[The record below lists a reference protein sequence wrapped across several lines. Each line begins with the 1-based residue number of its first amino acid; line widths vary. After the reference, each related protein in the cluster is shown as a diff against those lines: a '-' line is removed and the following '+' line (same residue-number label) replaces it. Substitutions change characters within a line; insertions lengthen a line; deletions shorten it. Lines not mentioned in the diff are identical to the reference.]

1 MNRKNSI
8 YLGIAFLLGFIVIWN
23 ELRKVSLN
31 EIYTELISIQW
42 LWLIVAVFCMLLH
55 WGIEARITQLFLKR
69 SNPEYT
75 YKNAYRIPLIEHLFN
90 AITPFSTGGQPAQ
103 IVTMGKSGVDYGVA
117 ASVSLMKFIVYQVWI
132 VFNFIFCIIFGFKWV
147 SDSLQ
152 NLSYLILIGFSIHFI
167 VVFCL
172 LMVMFWHKLTQN
184 IVNGTFFF
192 LAHFKLGKRLAKF
205 QQPILDKMETFYE
218 QSRYM
223 KNQSRLIIKT
233 SILTILQ
240 LLMYYVVPYFVL
252 LALNTPDVNVF
263 KVIVFHAFIV
273 MIISLFPIPG
283 GTGGAEY
290 SFTLLFGTFIFVKGK
305 LVLAIFLWRIVTY
318 YMGIILGLLALV
330 VKPVPLNKIKRIK
343 TRA

>member
-8 YLGIAFLLGFIVIWN
+8 YLGIAFLLGFVVIWN

-31 EIYTELISIQW
+31 EIYAELVTIKWGW
-42 LWLIVAVFCMLLH
+42 LLVAIVCMLVH
-55 WGIEARITQLFLKR
+55 WGIEAKITQLFLRR
-69 SNPEYT
+69 SNPDYT

-103 IVTMGKSGVDYGVA
+103 IMALGKSGVDYGVA
-117 ASVSLMKFIVYQVWI
+117 ASVSLMKFVVYQVWI
-132 VFNFIFCIIFGFKWV
+132 VFNFIICIILGFKWV

-152 NLSYLILIGFSIHFI
+152 NLSYLILLGFSIHFV

-172 LMVMFWHKLTQN
+172 LMVMFWHSLTKN
-184 IVNGTFFF
+184 IVNGMFNLFS
-192 LAHFKLGKRLAKF
+192 LFKLGKKMEKF
-205 QQPILDKMETFYE
+205 RQPLLDKMETFYE

-223 KNQSRLIIKT
+223 KSQPTLMIKT
-233 SILTILQ
+233 SLLTILQ
-240 LLMYYVVPYFVL
+240 LLMYYIVPYFVL
-252 LALNTPDVNVF
+252 LSLNTPDVNVF
-263 KVIVFHAFIV
+263 KVIVFHAFII

-318 YMGIILGLLALV
+318 YMGIILGLFALV
-330 VKPVPLNKIKRIK
+330 IKPDISQKKKRIK
-343 TRA
+343 TIG

>member
-8 YLGIAFLLGFIVIWN
+8 YLGIAFLLGFVVIWN

-31 EIYTELISIQW
+31 EIYAELVTIKWVW
-42 LWLIVAVFCMLLH
+42 LLVAIVCMLVH
-55 WGIEARITQLFLKR
+55 WGIEAKITQLFLRR
-69 SNPEYT
+69 SNPDYT

-103 IVTMGKSGVDYGVA
+103 IMALGKSGVDYGVA
-117 ASVSLMKFIVYQVWI
+117 ASVSLMKFVVYQVWI
-132 VFNFIFCIIFGFKWV
+132 VFNFIICIILGFKWV

-152 NLSYLILIGFSIHFI
+152 NLSYLILLGFSIHFV

-172 LMVMFWHKLTQN
+172 LMVMFWHSLTKN
-184 IVNGTFFF
+184 IVNGMFNLFS
-192 LAHFKLGKRLAKF
+192 LFKLGKKMEKF
-205 QQPILDKMETFYE
+205 RQPLLDKMETFYE

-223 KNQSRLIIKT
+223 KSQPTLMIKT
-233 SILTILQ
+233 SLLTILQ
-240 LLMYYVVPYFVL
+240 LLMYYIVPYFVL
-252 LALNTPDVNVF
+252 LSLNTPDVNVF
-263 KVIVFHAFIV
+263 KVIVFHAFII

-318 YMGIILGLLALV
+318 YMGIILGLFALV
-330 VKPVPLNKIKRIK
+330 IKPDISQKKKRIK
-343 TRA
+343 TIG